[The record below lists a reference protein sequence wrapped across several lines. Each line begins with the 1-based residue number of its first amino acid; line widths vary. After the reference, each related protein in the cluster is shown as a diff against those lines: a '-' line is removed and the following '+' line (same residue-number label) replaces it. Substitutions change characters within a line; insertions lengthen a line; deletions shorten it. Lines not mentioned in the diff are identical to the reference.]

1 MVNFS
6 NSVVTLLISGLFSSA
21 SFAAE
26 FSLSSP
32 DLQPGQAIK
41 SEQYWNS
48 FGCQGSNVRPQLK
61 WQNAPK
67 KAKSFAVTVYDNDAP
82 TGSGFWHWVVHD
94 IPLTSNSLSSTTLPK
109 GAIEGNTDMGKPGYL
124 GPCPP
129 EGHKHSY
136 TYKVY
141 ALDVEKLAVPQGAT
155 SALTGFFL
163 HQHSLQ
169 TAEIT
174 VTAGPR

>member
-6 NSVVTLLISGLFSSA
+6 NSVVTLLISGLFCSA

-124 GPCPP
+124 GLSLDHISCCCCCACMNRAPSSCWLSENQPFHKASQPTTPVCLLLCHPP
-129 EGHKHSY
+129 N
-136 TYKVY
+136 
-141 ALDVEKLAVPQGAT
+141 LA
-155 SALTGFFL
+155 SA
-163 HQHSLQ
+163 
-169 TAEIT
+169 
-174 VTAGPR
+174 

>member
-6 NSVVTLLISGLFSSA
+6 KSAFTLLISGLFSSA

-48 FGCQGSNVRPQLK
+48 FGCQGSNIRPRLK

-67 KAKSFAVTVYDNDAP
+67 KTKSFAVTMYDNDAP
-82 TGSGFWHWVVHD
+82 TGSGFWHWLVHD
-94 IPLTSNSLSSTTLPK
+94 IPLTSNSLSSTFLPEE
-109 GAIEGNTDMGKPGYL
+109 AIEGNTDMGKPGYF

-129 EGHKHSY
+129 EGRKHSY
-136 TYKVY
+136 TFKVY
-141 ALDVEKLAVPQGAT
+141 ALDVEELAVPQGAT

-163 HQHSLQ
+163 HQHTLQ